1 MNDQKAGLVIGKSFR
16 LLLVMLAWVVLGM
29 GQNGFAEP
37 PESREYQVKAAFLY
51 NFVKFVEWPAKAF
64 SDDQSAIIVAIVGD
78 DPFGTAIET
87 IKDKKAK
94 GKSLVINS
102 FAKIEDVDNCHILF
116 ISRSKERH
124 LDSILAYVRDRHVLT
139 IGDMEDFA
147 QRGGIIH
154 FVTSGNRIGFKIN
167 MDAAERAGLKISSRL
182 LKLADI
188 VRDKQE
194 KDN

>member
-1 MNDQKAGLVIGKSFR
+1 
-16 LLLVMLAWVVLGM
+16 M
-29 GQNGFAEP
+29 GQNGFAAP
-37 PESREYQVKAAFLY
+37 PASREYQVKAAFVY

-64 SDDQSAIIVAIVGD
+64 YDDQSAIILAIVGD

-87 IKDKKAK
+87 IKGKKAK

-102 FAKIEDVDNCHILF
+102 FAKIEDVDKCHILF
-116 ISRSKERH
+116 ISRSEERH
-124 LDSILAYVRDRHVLT
+124 LDSILARVRNRHVLT

-167 MDAAERAGLKISSRL
+167 VDAAERAGLKISSRL

-194 KDN
+194 DN